1 MIYDLYDIGFT
12 LRQIYNDCKET
23 NYIAIIMRESFY
35 SCLKEYLNSC
45 YINNVPHPTALFGL
59 SIIIDDDVINK
70 FGCYEEAECICVTK
84 EGLDSII
91 EYIKNRDTK
100 NDTII

>member
-1 MIYDLYDIGFT
+1 MYDLYDVGFT
-12 LRQIYNDCKET
+12 LHQIYNDCKKT

-35 SCLKEYLNSC
+35 VRLQEYLNSC
-45 YINNVPHPTALFGL
+45 YTNNSPHLAALFGL

-70 FGCYEEAECICVTK
+70 FGCYKEAECICVTK

-91 EYIKNRDTK
+91 EYIKNRDKGK
-100 NDTII
+100 NKEC